1 MSRSPLA
8 VGVAALLVA
17 AVPGIAG
24 CSSDCPN
31 CPGSPA
37 LVVVSPQTVSVLPGD
52 TVQVAALVYDADT
65 LHLLSGYS
73 VAWSSSNTG
82 VATVDAD
89 GFVTGVT
96 AGTATITA
104 TAAGRS
110 GNGTAQ
116 VVTTATLSGQVAPI
130 LKTTCALA
138 FCHRPNPSGGTHPD
152 GSPLPFFD
160 TPANIYAA
168 LVPIPATRSSSPVTP
183 PGARC
188 CRASG
193 DRRHPDAAGR
203 PGRRHPVLRRGPERE
218 LPADHALDPVGRP
231 ERLAGP

>member
-73 VAWSSSNTG
+73 VAWSSSNSG

-110 GNGTAQ
+110 GDGTAQ
-116 VVTTATLSGQVAPI
+116 VVTTASLSGQVAPI

-168 LVPIPATRSSSPVTP
+168 LTDPGDTLIIAGDSTRGDMVPRLKATDATRMPRVAPGDSTP
-183 PGARC
+183 SYAAARSGSYHLITLWIQSGA
-188 CRASG
+188 
-193 DRRHPDAAGR
+193 PNN
-203 PGRRHPVLRRGPERE
+203 
-218 LPADHALDPVGRP
+218 
-231 ERLAGP
+231 